1 MKTIKYL
8 IVSVCLCGGLSAC
21 NDFFDTIPNDQ
32 LSPVTFWKTEADV
45 INAVTACYENW
56 NNPATGSSDIFFA
69 DCMSDISYSF
79 TGSSSYKN
87 VSNGSSSSTSTVGYY
102 SYTTIRRCNLVL
114 ENAGQVLFADEAK
127 KKDLVA
133 QVRTIR
139 AWRYF
144 QMNFW
149 YGGIPLITG
158 LPELAE
164 DAQLPRSSEDDVKKF
179 VYDELDVAIADL
191 NKRPEE
197 RGRIAKGTALAIKMR
212 ASLYW
217 GDLDQAME
225 AARDIQNLDLYKLD
239 PDFLTMFSEAG
250 VDSDEIICAMQ
261 HVKDT
266 YAFDNAVRMFNNQD
280 GGWASWVPT
289 QNFVDMYEMNNGQT
303 IDEEGSGYDP
313 VHPFYNRDPRLYK
326 TVIYPGMDFTS
337 PAGVKRIFN
346 TLDKKIGESA
356 NADFMD
362 AATNA
367 SHTGL
372 LWAKYILPTTQFSPS
387 LSNAAICPI
396 LFRYAEVLLTIAE
409 INVEKNENTE
419 EVFDILDE
427 LRTTRGHIVVDR
439 NKYNTQDK
447 LRELVRRERCIEL
460 AGEGLR
466 RADLLRW
473 KDTTGKPL
481 AETIMNQ
488 TLYRI
493 SGTVD
498 MKETDPTR
506 RAVVELPTA
515 ENEKFRKLEQLKY
528 EPYNRYLPF
537 TQTELDR
544 NPNLKQNEGY

>member
-1 MKTIKYL
+1 MHL
-8 IVSVCLCGGLSAC
+8 
-21 NDFFDTIPNDQ
+21 
-32 LSPVTFWKTEADV
+32 
-45 INAVTACYENW
+45 
-56 NNPATGSSDIFFA
+56 
-69 DCMSDISYSF
+69 
-79 TGSSSYKN
+79 
-87 VSNGSSSSTSTVGYY
+87 
-102 SYTTIRRCNLVL
+102 
-114 ENAGQVLFADEAK
+114 QVE
-127 KKDLVA
+127 
-133 QVRTIR
+133 
-139 AWRYF
+139 
-144 QMNFW
+144 
-149 YGGIPLITG
+149 
-158 LPELAE
+158 
-164 DAQLPRSSEDDVKKF
+164 
-179 VYDELDVAIADL
+179 
-191 NKRPEE
+191 
-197 RGRIAKGTALAIKMR
+197 
-212 ASLYW
+212 
-217 GDLDQAME
+217 
-225 AARDIQNLDLYKLD
+225 
-239 PDFLTMFSEAG
+239 FS
-250 VDSDEIICAMQ
+250 
-261 HVKDT
+261 
-266 YAFDNAVRMFNNQD
+266 NQD

-289 QNFVDMYEMNNGQT
+289 QNFVDMYEMSNGKT
-303 IDEEGSGYDP
+303 IDEEDSGYDP
-313 VHPFYNRDPRLYK
+313 IHPFYNRDPRLYK
-326 TVIYPGMDFTS
+326 TVIYPGMDFVS

-346 TLDKKIGESA
+346 TLDKKIGGSA

-409 INVEKNENTE
+409 INVEKNENIE
-419 EVFDILDE
+419 EVFEILDE

-447 LRELVRRERCIEL
+447 LRELVRKERCLEL

-473 KDTTGKPL
+473 RDTTGKPL

-506 RAVVELPTA
+506 RAVIELPTA
-515 ENEKFRKLEQLKY
+515 ENEKFRKLEQLNY
-528 EPYNRYLPF
+528 EPHNRYLPF

>member
-1 MKTIKYL
+1 
-8 IVSVCLCGGLSAC
+8 
-21 NDFFDTIPNDQ
+21 
-32 LSPVTFWKTEADV
+32 
-45 INAVTACYENW
+45 
-56 NNPATGSSDIFFA
+56 
-69 DCMSDISYSF
+69 
-79 TGSSSYKN
+79 
-87 VSNGSSSSTSTVGYY
+87 
-102 SYTTIRRCNLVL
+102 
-114 ENAGQVLFADEAK
+114 
-127 KKDLVA
+127 
-133 QVRTIR
+133 
-139 AWRYF
+139 
-144 QMNFW
+144 MN
-149 YGGIPLITG
+149 
-158 LPELAE
+158 
-164 DAQLPRSSEDDVKKF
+164 RK
-179 VYDELDVAIADL
+179 
-191 NKRPEE
+191 PEE

-217 GDLDQAME
+217 GDLEQAMK

-250 VDSDEIICAMQ
+250 VDSEEIIYAMQ

-289 QNFVDMYEMNNGQT
+289 QNFVDMYEMSNGKT
-303 IDEEGSGYDP
+303 IDEEDSGYDP
-313 VHPFYNRDPRLYK
+313 IHPFYNRDPRLYK
-326 TVIYPGMDFTS
+326 TVIYPGMDFVS

-346 TLDKKIGESA
+346 TLDKKIGGSA

-409 INVEKNENTE
+409 INVEKNENIE

-447 LRELVRRERCIEL
+447 LRELVRKERCLEL

-473 KDTTGKPL
+473 RDTTGKPL

-506 RAVVELPTA
+506 RAVIELPTA
-515 ENEKFRKLEQLKY
+515 ENEKFRKLEQLNY
-528 EPYNRYLPF
+528 EPHNRYLPF